1 MCLCRFLGGGPSEL
15 GVQFSDSTSGFT
27 RVLIAA
33 LRLYI

>member
-1 MCLCRFLGGGPSEL
+1 MCLCRFISGGPSEL

-27 RVLIAA
+27 RALIAT